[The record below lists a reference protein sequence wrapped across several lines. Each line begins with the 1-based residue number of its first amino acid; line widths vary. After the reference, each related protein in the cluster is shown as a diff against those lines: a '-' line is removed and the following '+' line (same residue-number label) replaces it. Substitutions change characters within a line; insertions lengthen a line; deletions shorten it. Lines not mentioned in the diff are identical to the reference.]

1 MAKKKVR
8 RRAPRTDQSVPERT
22 CVVTHESAPP
32 GALVR
37 VLVGPDGRV
46 EVDYHAKLGGRGA
59 WLLPRRDVIATAEAK
74 PGLLARVLEVEV
86 CDTTGLL
93 ERVQAANLRA
103 VGELLSLSARAGAL
117 ASGAEQVESAVRA
130 GDALGLLVA
139 CDASPQ
145 SVEAARGSSTIP
157 LWTAPWDR
165 DALGHRIGKGPRAI
179 IALRAAA
186 PSRALVDQL
195 RRMQELR

>member
-8 RRAPRTDQSVPERT
+8 RRVPRTDQSVPERT
-22 CVVTHESAPP
+22 CVVTHESGPP
-32 GALVR
+32 SSFVR

-59 WLLPRRDVIATAEAK
+59 WLAPRKDVIATAEAR
-74 PGLLARVLEVEV
+74 PGQLAKALDVDA
-86 CDTTGLL
+86 CDTAGLL
-93 ERVQAANLRA
+93 ERVRAANLRA

-117 ASGAEQVESAVRA
+117 ASGAEQVEAAVRA
-130 GDALGLLVA
+130 GEALGLLVA
-139 CDASPQ
+139 SDASPQ
-145 SVEAARGSSTIP
+145 SVEAARGSFTLP

-165 DALGHRIGKGPRAI
+165 EALGHRIGKGPRAI

-195 RRMQELR
+195 RRMEDLR